1 MKLRVVLTGILLV
14 FVAVS
19 VVYLVMDETQPQQ
32 SNETSTDVAAETADT
47 GKKVVVYYFH
57 GNKRCSTCRK
67 LEAYSEEAIAGG
79 FASELDSG
87 GLEWRVVNT
96 DEKANAHFVTD
107 FELVTKSVVLVEY
120 RDGEVVRWKNLKLVW
135 QLVGDQDGF
144 LRYVRDETRDFLSES

>member
-1 MKLRVVLTGILLV
+1 MQDREMSIVALAAIVLLASGMVFPTVVGADEAESSTATAAAAPGNGI
-14 FVAVS
+14 VA
-19 VVYLVMDETQPQQ
+19 
-32 SNETSTDVAAETADT
+32 
-47 GKKVVVYYFH
+47 YYFH

-87 GLEWRVVNT
+87 ELVWRVVNT
-96 DEKANAHFVTD
+96 DDAANAHFVTD

-135 QLVGDQDGF
+135 QLVRDKDGF
-144 LRYVRDETRDFLSES
+144 ITYVREATEDFLAEG